1 MALVLKF
8 KMKLK
13 QKLNSSDN
21 VETEPR
27 MVTDSLLN
35 VNELDLAQRQLL
47 KLVQNQAF
55 CKETEVLK
63 KKGNIPRTS
72 RIYGLDPYVD
82 SDGLLR
88 VGGRL

>member
-1 MALVLKF
+1 MALTLKF

-13 QKLNSSDN
+13 QKWFRQYD
-21 VETEPR
+21 VA
-27 MVTDSLLN
+27 TDSLLN
-35 VNELDLAQRQLL
+35 IHEVDFAQRQLL

-55 CKETEVLK
+55 CKDIEVLR

-82 SDGLLR
+82 SDGFLR
-88 VGGRL
+88 LGGRL

>member
-1 MALVLKF
+1 M
-8 KMKLK
+8 
-13 QKLNSSDN
+13 
-21 VETEPR
+21 ETEPR